1 LGLLVAGLLLLSG
14 RGNAGDD
21 AAKYRKDVQA
31 IADALKQG
39 KMDAA
44 TDLAKKLAVKEKDDG
59 VGNVMALMKPR
70 GGKDNGFGVGKN
82 PGDINP
88 DGIELKLNALGRDLI
103 SPAKMKKESE
113 ALEEMALRM
122 HAIAQ
127 FADALPPAKDKG
139 KLTKKKWLE
148 FSKGMLDSVVDLEK
162 AIQTGSPNEL
172 KKAVTK
178 VNANCNQCH
187 SIFKN

>member
-1 LGLLVAGLLLLSG
+1 MTTWTRFARLGLLVAGLLLLSG

-44 TDLAKKLAVKEKDDG
+44 NDLAKKLAVKEKDDG

-88 DGIELKLNALGRDLI
+88 DGI
-103 SPAKMKKESE
+103 
-113 ALEEMALRM
+113 
-122 HAIAQ
+122 
-127 FADALPPAKDKG
+127 
-139 KLTKKKWLE
+139 
-148 FSKGMLDSVVDLEK
+148 
-162 AIQTGSPNEL
+162 
-172 KKAVTK
+172 
-178 VNANCNQCH
+178 
-187 SIFKN
+187 

>member
-162 AIQTGSPNEL
+162 SIQTGSPNEL